1 MPRQSSPFT
10 RRAVAAAV
18 VGLTMLAGCRGR
30 EADRSAIATDSALAR
45 DLAMAQQQLPP
56 QTVFNDAPIGATS
69 AGPSSGAPDPRP
81 EPPKS
86 RAPRPVPSPRRESP
100 RSPVARTPRPTPP
113 APAPAVEQP
122 STSPAPAP
130 APAAGIIGVG
140 SRVGMTMNGSVCA
153 GTALAGD
160 KLTATVSNATVGSN
174 GAIIPAG
181 ATVVLEV
188 VSVDRAD
195 PIEMSQIHFHVRAI
209 DVNGSAY
216 PVEGDLATLGAM
228 EPVRVA
234 SGNDR
239 TKVIG
244 GAVAGAVLGRILGKS
259 TKGTIIGAAAGAAAG
274 SAASKASKGSDACLP
289 DGSPLRFTLSRE
301 LVVRREGQL

>member
-1 MPRQSSPFT
+1 MSRHSSPFT
-10 RRAVAAAV
+10 RRVASAAVALAMFAA
-18 VGLTMLAGCRGR
+18 CRDGA
-30 EADRSAIATDSALAR
+30 ADRSSPPTDSALAR

-69 AGPSSGAPDPRP
+69 ASPARGAADPRP
-81 EPPKS
+81 EPPTA

-100 RSPVARTPRPTPP
+100 PAPVARTPKPTPPSPSPSVEQP
-113 APAPAVEQP
+113 APAPAQ
-122 STSPAPAP
+122 AP
-130 APAAGIIGVG
+130 APAAGIIGAG
-140 SRVGMTMNGSVCA
+140 SRVGMTINGSVCT
-153 GTALAGD
+153 GSALAGD
-160 KLTATVSNATVGSN
+160 KFTATVSSATVGSN

-216 PVEGDLATLGAM
+216 PVEGELATLGSM

-234 SGNDR
+234 AGNDR

-259 TKGTIIGAAAGAAAG
+259 TKATVIGAAAGAAAG
-274 SAASKASKGSDACLP
+274 SAASKASKGTDACLP
-289 DGSPLRFTLSRE
+289 DGSPLRLTLSRE
-301 LVVRREGQL
+301 IVVRREGQI